1 MTKNTELNR
10 DLILASLSRFYGN
23 EDNLQKFKTIIEGDD
38 VSLRLIDW
46 FVTNYC
52 KKNNIEF
59 QNRSTRYNVYVDYRS
74 QLKAFSKH
82 NFDPFRRR
90 DRIRYFYKDDAF
102 VLTTVGQL
110 NFFKWAIENGIVDY
124 IFDHKHEI
132 EEDMTSSYRELSSGP
147 DALGLSASGSEEDEE
162 AAVAALPEAEAKA
175 EPPPHVGRG
184 GSRKKRSE
192 LSKCF
197 LKKINI
203 NSTHRCLSFD

>member
-10 DLILASLSRFYGN
+10 DLILSSLSRFYGN
-23 EDNLQKFKTIIEGDD
+23 EYNLDKFKTIVEGDD

-59 QNRSTRYNVYVDYRS
+59 QNKSTKYNVYVDYRS

-90 DRIRYFYKDDAF
+90 DRIRYFYKDDSYI
-102 VLTTVGQL
+102 LTTVGQL
-110 NFFKWAIENGIVDY
+110 NFFKWAIENGIIDY
-124 IFDHKHEI
+124 IYSHRSLI
-132 EEDMTSSYRELSSGP
+132 EEDMTHAYRENP
-147 DALGLSASGSEEDEE
+147 IKQDNDC
-162 AAVAALPEAEAKA
+162 
-175 EPPPHVGRG
+175 
-184 GSRKKRSE
+184 RKKRSE

-203 NSTHRCLSFD
+203 NETNRCLSFD

>member
-1 MTKNTELNR
+1 MEFYEDKANTNILYR
-10 DLILASLSRFYGN
+10 LINGDPVIADK
-23 EDNLQKFKTIIEGDD
+23 EDSVI
-38 VSLRLIDW
+38 SLRIIDW

-147 DALGLSASGSEEDEE
+147 DALALSASSEEDEE
-162 AAVAALPEAEAKA
+162 AAPPPVPEPVEAE
-175 EPPPHVGRG
+175 EPCGGR

-203 NSTHRCLSFD
+203 NSTHRCLTFD

>member
-23 EDNLQKFKTIIEGDD
+23 DENLSKFKAIVEGDE

-90 DRIRYFYKDDAF
+90 DRIRYFYNDQAF
-102 VLTTVGQL
+102 ILTTVGQL

-124 IFDHKHEI
+124 IFDHKQEI
-132 EEDMTSSYRELSSGP
+132 EDDMTSSYRDNGQQMSDDESITVSS
-147 DALGLSASGSEEDEE
+147 DEE
-162 AAVAALPEAEAKA
+162 VMQQQASAAAALLN
-175 EPPPHVGRG
+175 
-184 GSRKKRSE
+184 SRKKRSE

-203 NSTHRCLSFD
+203 NAANRCLTFD

>member
-23 EDNLQKFKTIIEGDD
+23 DENLVKFKAIVEGDE

-52 KKNNIEF
+52 KKNNVEF

-90 DRIRYFYKDDAF
+90 DRIRYFYKEDAF
-102 VLTTVGQL
+102 ILTTVGQL
-110 NFFKWAIENGIVDY
+110 NFFKWAIENGIIDY
-124 IFDHKHEI
+124 IFEHKRDI
-132 EEDMTSSYRELSSGP
+132 EDDMASSYRDGSLPASS
-147 DALGLSASGSEEDEE
+147 DDEREE
-162 AAVAALPEAEAKA
+162 VL
-175 EPPPHVGRG
+175 PPPTDVLAD
-184 GSRKKRSE
+184 STPRKKRSE

-203 NSTHRCLSFD
+203 NSANRCLTFD